1 MSLVDGL
8 RTSVSRRSAL
18 KAGGAAL
25 LATTAQWTVMDKL
38 AWLPTRTALAAGP
51 PADIQHDIGAFIAP
65 AFSRN
70 GVQVQF
76 GPVFTGFITARL
88 TRTPTT
94 NDQAIFNNALS
105 TIEAFYPWAP
115 NGIFTFVSYSVDY
128 FNRLGGFGTG
138 TRPNRFVPRLLSNTS
153 RFALERAVAG
163 PTDVVR
169 QANGAIFNNRAM
181 RRFIV
186 PLTLENNEVLFT
198 MRSDSVDIIND
209 VFGWLQGDNTLN
221 GRFVASPSNRSIFS
235 FTSARLMFQQ
245 IGLPRSVA
253 DSNNLPFRTR
263 VNPESPM
270 WMGFADQQTDSSG
283 PAAIT
288 TFVGNASARLTNATA
303 GSYFDNGSIQ
313 HLSHVLQDLEQFYD
327 NVGTIAGEPET
338 FEERVQYMFR
348 SNPIPNRGN
357 TDQFTN
363 GGGPSFLNNAFQGT
377 GDAAVSASGANDDAP
392 VHRFGHEQALQRSSR
407 AANGTPIHVRMDG
420 PGFNSMDVPAGRGFG
435 AGNNLA
441 KLQFTAFVPTADFFR
456 VMRINQASLDLETQF
471 AVDEADS
478 GLERF
483 ITATRRQNFLSPP
496 RRHRAFPLVEVT

>member
-1 MSLVDGL
+1 MSRGDGL
-8 RTSVSRRSAL
+8 VASFSRRAAL
-18 KAGGAAL
+18 KTGGAAL
-25 LATTAQWTVMDKL
+25 LASTAQWTLMDKL
-38 AWLPTRTALAAGP
+38 AWLPARDVLAAGTP
-51 PADIQHDIGAFIAP
+51 SDIQHELGAFIAP

-76 GPVFTGFITARL
+76 GPVFTAFITARL

-94 NDQAIFNNALS
+94 TDQAIFRNALA
-105 TIEAFYPWAP
+105 TIEQFYPWSP
-115 NGIFTFVSYSVDY
+115 SGIFTLVSYSVDY
-128 FNRLGGFGTG
+128 FNRLGGFGAG
-138 TRPNRFVPRLLSNTS
+138 TRPNRFVPRLRSNTS
-153 RFALERAVAG
+153 RFVLERSVAS

-169 QANGAIFNNRAM
+169 RADGSIFNNRAM

-186 PLTLENNEVLFT
+186 PLTLENNEVLIT
-198 MRSDSVDIIND
+198 MRSDSTNIIND

-245 IGLPRSVA
+245 IGLTRQVA
-253 DSNNLPFRTR
+253 AANNLPFTGRIQ
-263 VNPESPM
+263 PDSPM

-288 TFVGNASARLTNATA
+288 TFLGNNSARLTTATA

-327 NVGTIAGEPET
+327 NVGTISGEPET

-348 SNPIPNRGN
+348 SNPLPSHGN
-357 TDQFTN
+357 TDQFTD
-363 GGGPSFLNNAFQGT
+363 GGGPSFLNNVFQGT
-377 GDAAVSASGANDDAP
+377 GDAAVSASGKNEENIP
-392 VHRFGHEQALQRSSR
+392 RIGHESALQRSSR
-407 AANGTPIHVRMDG
+407 AADGTPIHDRMDG
-420 PGFNSMDVPAGRGFG
+420 AGFNSMDVPAGRGFG
-435 AGNNLA
+435 SGNNLP
-441 KLQFTAFVPTADFFR
+441 KLQFSVFVPTADFFR
-456 VMRINQASLDLETQF
+456 VMRINQASLDLEAQF
-471 AVDEADS
+471 HVAEADS